1 MNCFRCGAK
10 LMSARLSAVRRLGL
24 EESGL
29 ALVLALIV
37 VAAMSI
43 STVALVGL
51 VTSNETAFGR
61 DRQEVRALN
70 IGQSGLNYG
79 VSYMQQYLAANDSSN
94 GLAVGSTVGS
104 SGSPMYSGAV
114 DGGTMSWY
122 AAKTGAATWTIYA
135 NAVSPNGAVTRR
147 LSLNMGGNVTT
158 QTTTLTASPVYAYGY
173 VMADPNADCAS
184 LTPPANGGDSI
195 SNSAAL
201 TVPIFIASSLCVS
214 AGAPAIGEPSVEPA
228 GVTQSVT
235 LYVGKTFRTSGT
247 ANPVGSSATPILS
260 ANIVGGCQV
269 NFHGL
274 QNRVCSTQGSA
285 VSSSGSGVYA
295 STYPVQQ
302 QSLVKPTIDVANY
315 SAAMPG
321 PANDCN
327 GTSVKNL
334 FRLDNNA
341 ARNTS
346 LGTINLFHL
355 KNTNQAD
362 TGNNFD
368 CRYYD
373 GTGNL
378 VGQLTW
384 VDGNPGTLTVK
395 GTIFLDGNLN
405 LSANDK
411 VKYTGLGVIY
421 LDGTLTAANGAR
433 FCAGAL
439 VSGDCPTTWD
449 TSTNNVELVAINHQ
463 NAANAVSFVGDA
475 QVQGIVFANGNFSST
490 NGASIYGSVIADSG
504 QLSGDAKFASPPQP
518 PAGAPGGPS
527 QTTNT
532 STTWN
537 IPKGGW
543 SQY

>member
-1 MNCFRCGAK
+1 M
-10 LMSARLSAVRRLGL
+10 
-24 EESGL
+24 
-29 ALVLALIV
+29 
-37 VAAMSI
+37 
-43 STVALVGL
+43 
-51 VTSNETAFGR
+51 
-61 DRQEVRALN
+61 N

-79 VSYMQQYLAANDSSN
+79 VSYMQQYLAANDSTN

-104 SGSPMYSGAV
+104 SGTPMYSGAV

-122 AAKTGAATWTIYA
+122 ATKTGSATWTIYA

-184 LTPPANGGDSI
+184 LSPPANGGDSI
-195 SNSAAL
+195 ANSAAL
-201 TVPIFIASSLCVS
+201 TVPIFIASSLCIS
-214 AGAPAIGEPSVEPA
+214 AGAPAIGEPAVEPA

-247 ANPVGSSATPILS
+247 ANPVGSAAKPILS

-295 STYPVQQ
+295 SSYPVQQ
-302 QSLVKPTIDVANY
+302 QSLVKPTIDTATY
-315 SAAMPG
+315 STAMPG

-327 GTSVKNL
+327 GSSVKNL
-334 FRLDNNA
+334 FKLDNNGT
-341 ARNTS
+341 RNTS

-411 VKYTGLGVIY
+411 VEIHRPRRDLRRRDCHGGKRRSVLRRSARQWRLPHHVGHLHQQRRARRDQPPKRRQRGQLRRRRT
-421 LDGTLTAANGAR
+421 GAR
-433 FCAGAL
+433 NRVRERQLLQHKRRQHLRQRDRRLGPAQRRRQVRITTPTARRCARRPL
-439 VSGDCPTTWD
+439 RSDEHRDDLERPQRR
-449 TSTNNVELVAINHQ
+449 LVAVL
-463 NAANAVSFVGDA
+463 AA
-475 QVQGIVFANGNFSST
+475 
-490 NGASIYGSVIADSG
+490 VIR
-504 QLSGDAKFASPPQP
+504 
-518 PAGAPGGPS
+518 
-527 QTTNT
+527 
-532 STTWN
+532 
-537 IPKGGW
+537 
-543 SQY
+543 